1 MLKCEIIG
9 NLGADAEARTVNG
22 QSFVSFRV
30 AHSVTSTDTQTGA
43 VTESTTWVSCTLNGD
58 GGRLLPYL
66 RKGTKVYLRGSVM
79 LRLYEGNDGKKHAG
93 LNLYVAELELL
104 NSRTRL
110 EDVTRFIDETPEA
123 RQSIYDHL
131 IKYADQVEGAESG
144 AE

>member
-9 NLGADAEARTVNG
+9 NLGADAEVRAVNG

-30 AHSVTSTDTQTGA
+30 AHSVTFTDTQTGA
-43 VTESTTWVSCTLNGD
+43 VAESTTWVSCTMNGD
-58 GGRLLPYL
+58 GGRVLPYL
-66 RKGTKVYLRGSVM
+66 RKGTKVYLRGSVA
-79 LRLYEGNDGKKHAG
+79 LRLFVGNDGQKHAG

-110 EDVTRFIDETPEA
+110 EDVTRFIDEVPEA
-123 RQSIYDHL
+123 RQSVYDYL
-131 IKYADQVEGAESG
+131 ITYADKAEGAESG

>member
-43 VTESTTWVSCTLNGD
+43 VTEATTWVSCTMNGD
-58 GGRLLPYL
+58 GGRVLPYL
-66 RKGTKVYLRGSVM
+66 RKGTKVFLRGSVV
-79 LRLYEGNDGKKHAG
+79 LRLYVGNDGQKHAG

-110 EDVTRFIDETPEA
+110 EDVTRFIDEVPEA
-123 RQSIYDHL
+123 RQSVYDYL
-131 IKYADQVEGAESG
+131 IRYADQNKSSESSAE
-144 AE
+144 

>member
-30 AHSVTSTDTQTGA
+30 AHSVTSTDTQAG
-43 VTESTTWVSCTLNGD
+43 VVIESTTWVSCTMNGD
-58 GGRLLPYL
+58 GGRVLPYL
-66 RKGTKVYLRGSVM
+66 RKGTKVFLRGSVV
-79 LRLYEGNDGKKHAG
+79 LRLYVGNDGQKHAG

-123 RQSIYDHL
+123 RQSVYDYL
-131 IKYADQVEGAESG
+131 IQYAVQNQGSTSG

>member
-9 NLGADAEARTVNG
+9 NLGADAESRTVNG

-58 GGRLLPYL
+58 GGRVLPYL
-66 RKGTKVYLRGSVM
+66 RKGTKVFLRGSVV
-79 LRLYEGNDGKKHAG
+79 LRLYVGNDGQRHAG

-123 RQSIYDHL
+123 RQSVYDHL
-131 IKYADQVEGAESG
+131 IKYADQNQGAESG